1 MSHPKQQWSSK
12 LGSSHAPLSTPS
24 RGLPPSSFLQT
35 FTNGPYVRD
44 VFSIPSSHGFLLFFC
59 PKYVWKICWPR
70 FCECVLRMPG
80 PVLRGPR
87 DSHRS
92 ATRDSERR
100 ANSVAESLVKD
111 EVELILLI
119 CKPSKLYDW
128 ERERLQKYSIPLQTY
143 QSWRTFWKD
152 I

>member
-1 MSHPKQQWSSK
+1 
-12 LGSSHAPLSTPS
+12 
-24 RGLPPSSFLQT
+24 
-35 FTNGPYVRD
+35 
-44 VFSIPSSHGFLLFFC
+44 
-59 PKYVWKICWPR
+59 
-70 FCECVLRMPG
+70 MPG

-111 EVELILLI
+111 EVEVILLM

-128 ERERLQKYSIPLQTY
+128 ERERLQKYSILLQTY

>member
-1 MSHPKQQWSSK
+1 M
-12 LGSSHAPLSTPS
+12 
-24 RGLPPSSFLQT
+24 
-35 FTNGPYVRD
+35 
-44 VFSIPSSHGFLLFFC
+44 
-59 PKYVWKICWPR
+59 
-70 FCECVLRMPG
+70 
-80 PVLRGPR
+80 LRGPR

-92 ATRDSERR
+92 AVCDGERR
-100 ANSVAESLVKD
+100 ANNVAESLVKD
-111 EVELILLI
+111 EVEMYLLI